1 MTIYIIIGVIVLFG
15 LWVMGAYNGFVK
27 LKNSIEEAFSTMD
40 VYMKKRYDLIP
51 NLVETVK
58 GYAKHESETF
68 EKVVAARNVAAGATS
83 TQDKIAGENMLT
95 QSLRSL
101 FAVAEAY
108 PELKAN
114 QNFMD
119 LQGQLNTIENDIA
132 SSRKY
137 YNAVVRDYNT
147 KRESF
152 PSSIVAGM
160 FHFDKREMFE
170 IAAEQ
175 RGECEGAILNPSD
188 LGERYHEKTHFA
200 VDSHSCAPMRAV
212 CPDDRFGIGCK
223 RLFSRLPVL

>member
-1 MTIYIIIGVIVLFG
+1 MPTLIIIVAAVVLVA
-15 LWVMGAYNGFVK
+15 LWLMVSYNGFIR
-27 LKNSIEEAFSTMD
+27 LKNAIEEAFSTMD

-51 NLVETVK
+51 NMVETVK

-68 EKVVAARNVAAGATS
+68 EKVVAARNIAAGAAT

-101 FAVAEAY
+101 FAVAENY

-114 QNFMD
+114 QNFLD
-119 LQGQLNTIENDIA
+119 LQAQLGNIENDIA

-137 YNAVVRDYNT
+137 YNAVVREFNT
-147 KRESF
+147 KREAF

-160 FHFDKREMFE
+160 FHFEKREMFE

-175 RGECEGAILNPSD
+175 RENV
-188 LGERYHEKTHFA
+188 RVQF
-200 VDSHSCAPMRAV
+200 
-212 CPDDRFGIGCK
+212 
-223 RLFSRLPVL
+223 